1 MYKSFNNNEQI
12 SLDKYPKCSLTKH
25 GRPGDPINILIL
37 ADKTVITQVFLKA
50 GWKIPDPVSGKTG
63 LKIGVDS
70 IFGKPYPTAPVSNL
84 YLYARKEDLAFE
96 RPGKTARTRE
106 HIRLWDT
113 GDLYDGE
120 AVWIGS
126 ATYDNGIELSHV
138 NDLPTHHIDADVDK
152 ERDSVVS
159 QLKPFMVSKIKIPYS
174 TPTNDG
180 HNGEGDR
187 YYTDGYIA
195 ILSAEKSVDKGNFMI
210 TTLK

>member
-1 MYKSFNNNEQI
+1 MHKQFNGTEQI
-12 SLDKYPKCSLTKH
+12 SLDNYPKCTLTEH

-37 ADKTVITQVFLKA
+37 ADKATITQAFLKA
-50 GWKIPDPVSGKTG
+50 GWKVPDPITSRTA

-70 IFGKPYPTAPVSNL
+70 IFGRPYPTAPVSNL
-84 YLYARKEDLAFE
+84 YLFGRKEDLAFE

-113 GDLYDGE
+113 GDMYAGQDI
-120 AVWIGS
+120 WIGS
-126 ATYDNGIELSHV
+126 ATYDSGIELSHV

-152 ERDSVVS
+152 ERDSVAA
-159 QLKPFMVSKIKIPYS
+159 QLKPFMASEIKIPYS

-180 HNGEGDR
+180 YNGEGDR

-195 ILSAEKSVDKGNFMI
+195 ILAADKFIDKANF
-210 TTLK
+210 TLSTLK